1 MWKDEVHDPMEV
13 SSNLLCK
20 IMEVYDKC
28 ITLDDGGDHNVIDVA
43 TALKST
49 EMKSY
54 LNSVCEL

>member
-1 MWKDEVHDPMEV
+1 
-13 SSNLLCK
+13 
-20 IMEVYDKC
+20 MEVYDKC